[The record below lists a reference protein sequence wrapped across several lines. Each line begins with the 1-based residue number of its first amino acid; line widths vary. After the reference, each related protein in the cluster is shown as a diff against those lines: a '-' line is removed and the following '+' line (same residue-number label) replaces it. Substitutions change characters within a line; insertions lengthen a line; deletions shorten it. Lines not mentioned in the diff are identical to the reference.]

1 MKGRKQED
9 EEEKE
14 EAITRKRQSRREK
27 NEEGETY
34 IVYVNIKNN
43 NYQHQRVKDD
53 KTNWKVVFI
62 VYIYN
67 KAPHIHV
74 FNSSWSMSAFFPYLL
89 WSVNRKKRI

>member
-1 MKGRKQED
+1 MRKHNEKMKGRKQED

-53 KTNWKVVFI
+53 
-62 VYIYN
+62 
-67 KAPHIHV
+67 
-74 FNSSWSMSAFFPYLL
+74 
-89 WSVNRKKRI
+89 